1 MTGDFFLTNWFLEA
15 MRWIY
20 SLTCAIS
27 ESGFGNVF
35 LTILISTILLRALTI
50 FSDIKTRKS
59 SAKMAEVQPE
69 IQRLQKKYANDPRRF
84 QAEQTKLMK
93 EKGVSMWGSCLPM
106 LITMPLFFCFIAAF
120 RYWGYEMNLR
130 LLVDEN
136 AMELFKSFKFL
147 WINNIW
153 QPDNGLT
160 PVLANG
166 ASFLATPQLSNL
178 LYLQEP
184 GVGEKLV
191 EMGLA
196 VTKVYQGGVSYQLLS
211 NDAAIAI
218 YDAAIQ
224 PFLDVYKGY
233 NNGWFV
239 MSILAGGTN
248 FRELGGYEA
257 DEGKHVKWGQIW
269 RGIPT
274 CKLTGEADRAKLDAL
289 GLRLILD
296 LRSTEEA
303 RREPDYVPDGARLVQ
318 ICGLCAEDGREI
330 SFAPDD
336 IDALMKGRKETP
348 DGSFF
353 VQTMYERMLFGNK
366 AFKELFRALEAGET
380 PILFHCSA
388 GKDRTGVA
396 AMLILLALGASDET
410 ICADYLQTN
419 LCRKAEIEARMAA
432 HADEIAK
439 DPRRENFHRSA
450 AGVSPEAAPFV
461 LRTIRAKYGN
471 AENYLEKEYG
481 LTPARLMRLRR
492 MYLE

>member
-69 IQRLQKKYANDPRRF
+69 IQWLQKKYANDPRRF

-211 NDAAIAI
+211 NETAIAI

-233 NNGWFV
+233 NNGWFI

-248 FRELGGYEA
+248 FLSAWLMTKNTPAANEEA
-257 DEGKHVKWGQIW
+257 AKSTKWMNYLFPVMSFIFCLNYNAAFAIYW
-269 RGIPT
+269 T
-274 CKLTGEADRAKLDAL
+274 LTSVIMIIVN
-289 GLRLILD
+289 LILNKKFP
-296 LRSTEEA
+296 RTEPA
-303 RREPDYVPDGARLVQ
+303 K
-318 ICGLCAEDGREI
+318 ED
-330 SFAPDD
+330 
-336 IDALMKGRKETP
+336 
-348 DGSFF
+348 
-353 VQTMYERMLFGNK
+353 
-366 AFKELFRALEAGET
+366 
-380 PILFHCSA
+380 
-388 GKDRTGVA
+388 
-396 AMLILLALGASDET
+396 
-410 ICADYLQTN
+410 AD
-419 LCRKAEIEARMAA
+419 K
-432 HADEIAK
+432 
-439 DPRRENFHRSA
+439 
-450 AGVSPEAAPFV
+450 
-461 LRTIRAKYGN
+461 
-471 AENYLEKEYG
+471 
-481 LTPARLMRLRR
+481 
-492 MYLE
+492 

>member
-196 VTKVYQGGVSYQLLS
+196 VTKVYQGGVSYQILS
-211 NDAAIAI
+211 NETAIAI

-248 FRELGGYEA
+248 FLSAWLMTKNTPAANEEA
-257 DEGKHVKWGQIW
+257 AKSTKWMNYLFPIMSFLFCLNYNAAFAIYW
-269 RGIPT
+269 T
-274 CKLTGEADRAKLDAL
+274 LTSVIMIIVN
-289 GLRLILD
+289 LILNKKFPK
-296 LRSTEEA
+296 TE
-303 RREPDYVPDGARLVQ
+303 PVK
-318 ICGLCAEDGREI
+318 ED
-330 SFAPDD
+330 
-336 IDALMKGRKETP
+336 
-348 DGSFF
+348 
-353 VQTMYERMLFGNK
+353 
-366 AFKELFRALEAGET
+366 
-380 PILFHCSA
+380 
-388 GKDRTGVA
+388 
-396 AMLILLALGASDET
+396 
-410 ICADYLQTN
+410 AD
-419 LCRKAEIEARMAA
+419 K
-432 HADEIAK
+432 
-439 DPRRENFHRSA
+439 
-450 AGVSPEAAPFV
+450 
-461 LRTIRAKYGN
+461 
-471 AENYLEKEYG
+471 
-481 LTPARLMRLRR
+481 
-492 MYLE
+492 

>member
-211 NDAAIAI
+211 NETAIAI

-233 NNGWFV
+233 NNGWFI

-248 FRELGGYEA
+248 FLSAWLMTKNTPAANEEA
-257 DEGKHVKWGQIW
+257 AKSTKWMNYLFPVMSFIFCLNYNAAFAIYW
-269 RGIPT
+269 T
-274 CKLTGEADRAKLDAL
+274 LTSVIMIIVN
-289 GLRLILD
+289 LILNKKFP
-296 LRSTEEA
+296 RTEPAKE
-303 RREPDYVPDGARLVQ
+303 D
-318 ICGLCAEDGREI
+318 AE
-330 SFAPDD
+330 
-336 IDALMKGRKETP
+336 K
-348 DGSFF
+348 
-353 VQTMYERMLFGNK
+353 
-366 AFKELFRALEAGET
+366 
-380 PILFHCSA
+380 
-388 GKDRTGVA
+388 
-396 AMLILLALGASDET
+396 
-410 ICADYLQTN
+410 
-419 LCRKAEIEARMAA
+419 
-432 HADEIAK
+432 
-439 DPRRENFHRSA
+439 
-450 AGVSPEAAPFV
+450 
-461 LRTIRAKYGN
+461 
-471 AENYLEKEYG
+471 
-481 LTPARLMRLRR
+481 
-492 MYLE
+492 

>member
-147 WINNIW
+147 WINNIC

-196 VTKVYQGGVSYQLLS
+196 VTKVYQGGVSYQILS
-211 NDAAIAI
+211 NETAIAI

-248 FRELGGYEA
+248 FLSAWLMTKNTPAANEEA
-257 DEGKHVKWGQIW
+257 AKSTKWMNYLFPIMSFIFCLNYNAAFAIYW
-269 RGIPT
+269 T
-274 CKLTGEADRAKLDAL
+274 LTSVIMIIVN
-289 GLRLILD
+289 LILNKKFPK
-296 LRSTEEA
+296 TE
-303 RREPDYVPDGARLVQ
+303 PVK
-318 ICGLCAEDGREI
+318 ED
-330 SFAPDD
+330 
-336 IDALMKGRKETP
+336 
-348 DGSFF
+348 
-353 VQTMYERMLFGNK
+353 
-366 AFKELFRALEAGET
+366 
-380 PILFHCSA
+380 
-388 GKDRTGVA
+388 
-396 AMLILLALGASDET
+396 
-410 ICADYLQTN
+410 AD
-419 LCRKAEIEARMAA
+419 K
-432 HADEIAK
+432 
-439 DPRRENFHRSA
+439 
-450 AGVSPEAAPFV
+450 
-461 LRTIRAKYGN
+461 
-471 AENYLEKEYG
+471 
-481 LTPARLMRLRR
+481 
-492 MYLE
+492 

>member
-196 VTKVYQGGVSYQLLS
+196 VTKVYQGGVSYQILS

-233 NNGWFV
+233 NNGWFI

-248 FRELGGYEA
+248 FLSAWLMTKNTPAANEEA
-257 DEGKHVKWGQIW
+257 AKSTKWMNYLFPVMSFIFCLNYNAAFAIYW
-269 RGIPT
+269 T
-274 CKLTGEADRAKLDAL
+274 LTSVIMIIVN
-289 GLRLILD
+289 LILNKKFP
-296 LRSTEEA
+296 RTEPAKE
-303 RREPDYVPDGARLVQ
+303 G
-318 ICGLCAEDGREI
+318 
-330 SFAPDD
+330 DD
-336 IDALMKGRKETP
+336 K
-348 DGSFF
+348 
-353 VQTMYERMLFGNK
+353 
-366 AFKELFRALEAGET
+366 
-380 PILFHCSA
+380 
-388 GKDRTGVA
+388 
-396 AMLILLALGASDET
+396 
-410 ICADYLQTN
+410 
-419 LCRKAEIEARMAA
+419 
-432 HADEIAK
+432 
-439 DPRRENFHRSA
+439 
-450 AGVSPEAAPFV
+450 
-461 LRTIRAKYGN
+461 
-471 AENYLEKEYG
+471 
-481 LTPARLMRLRR
+481 
-492 MYLE
+492 

>member
-20 SLTCAIS
+20 SLTCTIS

-233 NNGWFV
+233 NNGWFI

-248 FRELGGYEA
+248 FLSAWLMTKNTPAANEEA
-257 DEGKHVKWGQIW
+257 AKSTKWMNYLFPIMSFIFCLNYNAAFAIYW
-269 RGIPT
+269 T
-274 CKLTGEADRAKLDAL
+274 LTSVIMIIVN
-289 GLRLILD
+289 LILNKKFP
-296 LRSTEEA
+296 RTEPA
-303 RREPDYVPDGARLVQ
+303 K
-318 ICGLCAEDGREI
+318 ED
-330 SFAPDD
+330 
-336 IDALMKGRKETP
+336 
-348 DGSFF
+348 
-353 VQTMYERMLFGNK
+353 
-366 AFKELFRALEAGET
+366 
-380 PILFHCSA
+380 
-388 GKDRTGVA
+388 
-396 AMLILLALGASDET
+396 
-410 ICADYLQTN
+410 AD
-419 LCRKAEIEARMAA
+419 K
-432 HADEIAK
+432 
-439 DPRRENFHRSA
+439 
-450 AGVSPEAAPFV
+450 
-461 LRTIRAKYGN
+461 
-471 AENYLEKEYG
+471 
-481 LTPARLMRLRR
+481 
-492 MYLE
+492 

>member
-20 SLTCAIS
+20 SLTCSIS
-27 ESGFGNVF
+27 ASGFGNVF

-211 NDAAIAI
+211 NETAIAI

-248 FRELGGYEA
+248 FLSAWLMTKNTPAANEEA
-257 DEGKHVKWGQIW
+257 AKSTKWMNYLFPVMSFIFCLNYNAAFAIYW
-269 RGIPT
+269 T
-274 CKLTGEADRAKLDAL
+274 LTSVIMIIVN
-289 GLRLILD
+289 LILNKKFP
-296 LRSTEEA
+296 RTEPA
-303 RREPDYVPDGARLVQ
+303 K
-318 ICGLCAEDGREI
+318 ED
-330 SFAPDD
+330 
-336 IDALMKGRKETP
+336 
-348 DGSFF
+348 
-353 VQTMYERMLFGNK
+353 
-366 AFKELFRALEAGET
+366 
-380 PILFHCSA
+380 
-388 GKDRTGVA
+388 
-396 AMLILLALGASDET
+396 
-410 ICADYLQTN
+410 AD
-419 LCRKAEIEARMAA
+419 K
-432 HADEIAK
+432 
-439 DPRRENFHRSA
+439 
-450 AGVSPEAAPFV
+450 
-461 LRTIRAKYGN
+461 
-471 AENYLEKEYG
+471 
-481 LTPARLMRLRR
+481 
-492 MYLE
+492 

>member
-15 MRWIY
+15 MRWVY

-211 NDAAIAI
+211 NETAIAI

-233 NNGWFV
+233 NNGWFI

-248 FRELGGYEA
+248 FLSAWLMTKNTPAANEEA
-257 DEGKHVKWGQIW
+257 AKSTKWMNYLFPVMSFIFCLNYNAAFAIYW
-269 RGIPT
+269 T
-274 CKLTGEADRAKLDAL
+274 LTSVIMIIVN
-289 GLRLILD
+289 LILNKKFP
-296 LRSTEEA
+296 RTEPA
-303 RREPDYVPDGARLVQ
+303 K
-318 ICGLCAEDGREI
+318 ED
-330 SFAPDD
+330 
-336 IDALMKGRKETP
+336 
-348 DGSFF
+348 
-353 VQTMYERMLFGNK
+353 
-366 AFKELFRALEAGET
+366 
-380 PILFHCSA
+380 
-388 GKDRTGVA
+388 
-396 AMLILLALGASDET
+396 
-410 ICADYLQTN
+410 AD
-419 LCRKAEIEARMAA
+419 K
-432 HADEIAK
+432 
-439 DPRRENFHRSA
+439 
-450 AGVSPEAAPFV
+450 
-461 LRTIRAKYGN
+461 
-471 AENYLEKEYG
+471 
-481 LTPARLMRLRR
+481 
-492 MYLE
+492 

>member
-20 SLTCAIS
+20 SLTCSIS
-27 ESGFGNVF
+27 ASGFGNVF

-160 PVLANG
+160 PVLASG

-248 FRELGGYEA
+248 FLSAWLMTKNTPAANEEA
-257 DEGKHVKWGQIW
+257 AKSTKWMNYLFPIMSFIFCLNYNAAFAIYW
-269 RGIPT
+269 T
-274 CKLTGEADRAKLDAL
+274 LTSVIMIIVN
-289 GLRLILD
+289 LILNKKFP
-296 LRSTEEA
+296 RTEPAKE
-303 RREPDYVPDGARLVQ
+303 GA
-318 ICGLCAEDGREI
+318 D
-330 SFAPDD
+330 
-336 IDALMKGRKETP
+336 K
-348 DGSFF
+348 
-353 VQTMYERMLFGNK
+353 
-366 AFKELFRALEAGET
+366 
-380 PILFHCSA
+380 
-388 GKDRTGVA
+388 
-396 AMLILLALGASDET
+396 
-410 ICADYLQTN
+410 
-419 LCRKAEIEARMAA
+419 
-432 HADEIAK
+432 
-439 DPRRENFHRSA
+439 
-450 AGVSPEAAPFV
+450 
-461 LRTIRAKYGN
+461 
-471 AENYLEKEYG
+471 
-481 LTPARLMRLRR
+481 
-492 MYLE
+492 

>member
-196 VTKVYQGGVSYQLLS
+196 VTKVYQGGVSYQILS

-233 NNGWFV
+233 NNGWFI

-248 FRELGGYEA
+248 FLSAWLMTKNTPAANEEA
-257 DEGKHVKWGQIW
+257 AKSTKWMNYLFPAMSFIFCLNYNAAFAIYW
-269 RGIPT
+269 T
-274 CKLTGEADRAKLDAL
+274 LTSVIMIIVN
-289 GLRLILD
+289 LILNKKFP
-296 LRSTEEA
+296 RTEPAKE
-303 RREPDYVPDGARLVQ
+303 GA
-318 ICGLCAEDGREI
+318 D
-330 SFAPDD
+330 
-336 IDALMKGRKETP
+336 K
-348 DGSFF
+348 
-353 VQTMYERMLFGNK
+353 
-366 AFKELFRALEAGET
+366 
-380 PILFHCSA
+380 
-388 GKDRTGVA
+388 
-396 AMLILLALGASDET
+396 
-410 ICADYLQTN
+410 
-419 LCRKAEIEARMAA
+419 
-432 HADEIAK
+432 
-439 DPRRENFHRSA
+439 
-450 AGVSPEAAPFV
+450 
-461 LRTIRAKYGN
+461 
-471 AENYLEKEYG
+471 
-481 LTPARLMRLRR
+481 
-492 MYLE
+492 

>member
-196 VTKVYQGGVSYQLLS
+196 VTKVYQGGVSYQILS
-211 NDAAIAI
+211 NETAIAI

-233 NNGWFV
+233 NNGWFI

-248 FRELGGYEA
+248 FLSAWLMTKNTPAANEEA
-257 DEGKHVKWGQIW
+257 AKSTKWMNYLFPVMSFIFCLNYNAAFAIYW
-269 RGIPT
+269 T
-274 CKLTGEADRAKLDAL
+274 LTSVIMIIVN
-289 GLRLILD
+289 LILNKKFP
-296 LRSTEEA
+296 RTEPA
-303 RREPDYVPDGARLVQ
+303 K
-318 ICGLCAEDGREI
+318 ED
-330 SFAPDD
+330 A
-336 IDALMKGRKETP
+336 
-348 DGSFF
+348 
-353 VQTMYERMLFGNK
+353 NK
-366 AFKELFRALEAGET
+366 
-380 PILFHCSA
+380 
-388 GKDRTGVA
+388 
-396 AMLILLALGASDET
+396 
-410 ICADYLQTN
+410 
-419 LCRKAEIEARMAA
+419 
-432 HADEIAK
+432 
-439 DPRRENFHRSA
+439 
-450 AGVSPEAAPFV
+450 
-461 LRTIRAKYGN
+461 
-471 AENYLEKEYG
+471 
-481 LTPARLMRLRR
+481 
-492 MYLE
+492 

>member
-178 LYLQEP
+178 LYLQET

-233 NNGWFV
+233 NNGWFI

-248 FRELGGYEA
+248 FLSAWLMTKNTPAANEEA
-257 DEGKHVKWGQIW
+257 AKSTKWMNYLFPVMSFIFCLNYNAAFAIYW
-269 RGIPT
+269 T
-274 CKLTGEADRAKLDAL
+274 LTSVIMIIVN
-289 GLRLILD
+289 LILNKKFP
-296 LRSTEEA
+296 RTEPA
-303 RREPDYVPDGARLVQ
+303 K
-318 ICGLCAEDGREI
+318 ED
-330 SFAPDD
+330 A
-336 IDALMKGRKETP
+336 
-348 DGSFF
+348 
-353 VQTMYERMLFGNK
+353 NK
-366 AFKELFRALEAGET
+366 
-380 PILFHCSA
+380 
-388 GKDRTGVA
+388 
-396 AMLILLALGASDET
+396 
-410 ICADYLQTN
+410 
-419 LCRKAEIEARMAA
+419 
-432 HADEIAK
+432 
-439 DPRRENFHRSA
+439 
-450 AGVSPEAAPFV
+450 
-461 LRTIRAKYGN
+461 
-471 AENYLEKEYG
+471 
-481 LTPARLMRLRR
+481 
-492 MYLE
+492 

>member
-84 QAEQTKLMK
+84 QTEQTKLMK

-233 NNGWFV
+233 NNGWFI

-248 FRELGGYEA
+248 FLSAWLMTKNTPAANEEA
-257 DEGKHVKWGQIW
+257 AKSTKWMNYLFPVMSFIFCLNYNAAFAIYW
-269 RGIPT
+269 T
-274 CKLTGEADRAKLDAL
+274 LTSVIMIIVN
-289 GLRLILD
+289 LILNKKFP
-296 LRSTEEA
+296 RTEPA
-303 RREPDYVPDGARLVQ
+303 K
-318 ICGLCAEDGREI
+318 ED
-330 SFAPDD
+330 A
-336 IDALMKGRKETP
+336 
-348 DGSFF
+348 
-353 VQTMYERMLFGNK
+353 NK
-366 AFKELFRALEAGET
+366 
-380 PILFHCSA
+380 
-388 GKDRTGVA
+388 
-396 AMLILLALGASDET
+396 
-410 ICADYLQTN
+410 
-419 LCRKAEIEARMAA
+419 
-432 HADEIAK
+432 
-439 DPRRENFHRSA
+439 
-450 AGVSPEAAPFV
+450 
-461 LRTIRAKYGN
+461 
-471 AENYLEKEYG
+471 
-481 LTPARLMRLRR
+481 
-492 MYLE
+492 

>member
-69 IQRLQKKYANDPRRF
+69 IPRLQKKYANDPRRF

-233 NNGWFV
+233 NNGWFI

-248 FRELGGYEA
+248 FLSAWLMTKNTPAANEEA
-257 DEGKHVKWGQIW
+257 AKSTKWMNYLFPVMSFIFCLNYNAAFAIYW
-269 RGIPT
+269 T
-274 CKLTGEADRAKLDAL
+274 LTSVIMIIVN
-289 GLRLILD
+289 LILNKKFP
-296 LRSTEEA
+296 RTEPA
-303 RREPDYVPDGARLVQ
+303 K
-318 ICGLCAEDGREI
+318 ED
-330 SFAPDD
+330 A
-336 IDALMKGRKETP
+336 
-348 DGSFF
+348 
-353 VQTMYERMLFGNK
+353 NK
-366 AFKELFRALEAGET
+366 
-380 PILFHCSA
+380 
-388 GKDRTGVA
+388 
-396 AMLILLALGASDET
+396 
-410 ICADYLQTN
+410 
-419 LCRKAEIEARMAA
+419 
-432 HADEIAK
+432 
-439 DPRRENFHRSA
+439 
-450 AGVSPEAAPFV
+450 
-461 LRTIRAKYGN
+461 
-471 AENYLEKEYG
+471 
-481 LTPARLMRLRR
+481 
-492 MYLE
+492 

>member
-166 ASFLATPQLSNL
+166 ASFLATPQISNL

-233 NNGWFV
+233 NNGWFI

-248 FRELGGYEA
+248 FLSAWLMTKNTPAANEEA
-257 DEGKHVKWGQIW
+257 AKSTKWMNYLFPVMSFIFCLNYNAAFAIYW
-269 RGIPT
+269 T
-274 CKLTGEADRAKLDAL
+274 LTSVIMIIVN
-289 GLRLILD
+289 LILNKKFP
-296 LRSTEEA
+296 RTEPA
-303 RREPDYVPDGARLVQ
+303 K
-318 ICGLCAEDGREI
+318 ED
-330 SFAPDD
+330 A
-336 IDALMKGRKETP
+336 
-348 DGSFF
+348 
-353 VQTMYERMLFGNK
+353 NK
-366 AFKELFRALEAGET
+366 
-380 PILFHCSA
+380 
-388 GKDRTGVA
+388 
-396 AMLILLALGASDET
+396 
-410 ICADYLQTN
+410 
-419 LCRKAEIEARMAA
+419 
-432 HADEIAK
+432 
-439 DPRRENFHRSA
+439 
-450 AGVSPEAAPFV
+450 
-461 LRTIRAKYGN
+461 
-471 AENYLEKEYG
+471 
-481 LTPARLMRLRR
+481 
-492 MYLE
+492 

>member
-20 SLTCAIS
+20 SLTCSIS
-27 ESGFGNVF
+27 ASGFGNVF

-211 NDAAIAI
+211 NETAIAI

-233 NNGWFV
+233 NNGWFI

-248 FRELGGYEA
+248 FLSAWLMTKNTPAANEEA
-257 DEGKHVKWGQIW
+257 AKSTKWMNYLFPVMSFIFCLNYNAAFAIYW
-269 RGIPT
+269 T
-274 CKLTGEADRAKLDAL
+274 LTSVIMIIVN
-289 GLRLILD
+289 LILNKKFP
-296 LRSTEEA
+296 RTEPA
-303 RREPDYVPDGARLVQ
+303 K
-318 ICGLCAEDGREI
+318 ED
-330 SFAPDD
+330 
-336 IDALMKGRKETP
+336 
-348 DGSFF
+348 
-353 VQTMYERMLFGNK
+353 
-366 AFKELFRALEAGET
+366 
-380 PILFHCSA
+380 
-388 GKDRTGVA
+388 
-396 AMLILLALGASDET
+396 
-410 ICADYLQTN
+410 AD
-419 LCRKAEIEARMAA
+419 K
-432 HADEIAK
+432 
-439 DPRRENFHRSA
+439 
-450 AGVSPEAAPFV
+450 
-461 LRTIRAKYGN
+461 
-471 AENYLEKEYG
+471 
-481 LTPARLMRLRR
+481 
-492 MYLE
+492 

>member
-20 SLTCAIS
+20 SLTCAIY

-153 QPDNGLT
+153 QPDNGLV

-248 FRELGGYEA
+248 FLSAWLMTKNTPAANEEA
-257 DEGKHVKWGQIW
+257 AKSTKWMNYLFPIMSFIFCLNYNAAFAIYW
-269 RGIPT
+269 T
-274 CKLTGEADRAKLDAL
+274 LTSVIMIIVN
-289 GLRLILD
+289 LILNKKFP
-296 LRSTEEA
+296 RTEPA
-303 RREPDYVPDGARLVQ
+303 K
-318 ICGLCAEDGREI
+318 ED
-330 SFAPDD
+330 
-336 IDALMKGRKETP
+336 
-348 DGSFF
+348 
-353 VQTMYERMLFGNK
+353 
-366 AFKELFRALEAGET
+366 
-380 PILFHCSA
+380 
-388 GKDRTGVA
+388 
-396 AMLILLALGASDET
+396 
-410 ICADYLQTN
+410 AD
-419 LCRKAEIEARMAA
+419 K
-432 HADEIAK
+432 
-439 DPRRENFHRSA
+439 
-450 AGVSPEAAPFV
+450 
-461 LRTIRAKYGN
+461 
-471 AENYLEKEYG
+471 
-481 LTPARLMRLRR
+481 
-492 MYLE
+492 

>member
-1 MTGDFFLTNWFLEA
+1 MTNWFLEA

-196 VTKVYQGGVSYQLLS
+196 VTKVYQGGVSYQILS

-233 NNGWFV
+233 NNGWFI

-248 FRELGGYEA
+248 FLSAWLMTKNTPAANEEA
-257 DEGKHVKWGQIW
+257 AKSTKWMNYLFPVMSFIFCLNYNAAFAIYW
-269 RGIPT
+269 T
-274 CKLTGEADRAKLDAL
+274 LTSVIMIIVN
-289 GLRLILD
+289 LILNKKFP
-296 LRSTEEA
+296 RTEPAKE
-303 RREPDYVPDGARLVQ
+303 GA
-318 ICGLCAEDGREI
+318 D
-330 SFAPDD
+330 
-336 IDALMKGRKETP
+336 K
-348 DGSFF
+348 
-353 VQTMYERMLFGNK
+353 
-366 AFKELFRALEAGET
+366 
-380 PILFHCSA
+380 
-388 GKDRTGVA
+388 
-396 AMLILLALGASDET
+396 
-410 ICADYLQTN
+410 
-419 LCRKAEIEARMAA
+419 
-432 HADEIAK
+432 
-439 DPRRENFHRSA
+439 
-450 AGVSPEAAPFV
+450 
-461 LRTIRAKYGN
+461 
-471 AENYLEKEYG
+471 
-481 LTPARLMRLRR
+481 
-492 MYLE
+492 

>member
-84 QAEQTKLMK
+84 QTEQTKLMK

-120 RYWGYEMNLR
+120 RYWGYEMDLR

-211 NDAAIAI
+211 NETAIAI

-233 NNGWFV
+233 NNGWFI

-248 FRELGGYEA
+248 FLSAWLMTKNTPAANEEA
-257 DEGKHVKWGQIW
+257 AKSTKWMNYLFPVMSFIFCLNYNAAFAIYW
-269 RGIPT
+269 T
-274 CKLTGEADRAKLDAL
+274 LTSVIMIIVN
-289 GLRLILD
+289 LILNKKFP
-296 LRSTEEA
+296 RTEPA
-303 RREPDYVPDGARLVQ
+303 K
-318 ICGLCAEDGREI
+318 ED
-330 SFAPDD
+330 A
-336 IDALMKGRKETP
+336 
-348 DGSFF
+348 
-353 VQTMYERMLFGNK
+353 NK
-366 AFKELFRALEAGET
+366 
-380 PILFHCSA
+380 
-388 GKDRTGVA
+388 
-396 AMLILLALGASDET
+396 
-410 ICADYLQTN
+410 
-419 LCRKAEIEARMAA
+419 
-432 HADEIAK
+432 
-439 DPRRENFHRSA
+439 
-450 AGVSPEAAPFV
+450 
-461 LRTIRAKYGN
+461 
-471 AENYLEKEYG
+471 
-481 LTPARLMRLRR
+481 
-492 MYLE
+492 

>member
-211 NDAAIAI
+211 NETAIAI

-248 FRELGGYEA
+248 FLSAWLMTKNTPAANEEA
-257 DEGKHVKWGQIW
+257 AKSTKWMNYLFPIMSFIFCLNYNAAFAIYW
-269 RGIPT
+269 T
-274 CKLTGEADRAKLDAL
+274 LTSVIMIIVN
-289 GLRLILD
+289 LILNKKFPK
-296 LRSTEEA
+296 TE
-303 RREPDYVPDGARLVQ
+303 PVK
-318 ICGLCAEDGREI
+318 ED
-330 SFAPDD
+330 
-336 IDALMKGRKETP
+336 
-348 DGSFF
+348 
-353 VQTMYERMLFGNK
+353 
-366 AFKELFRALEAGET
+366 
-380 PILFHCSA
+380 
-388 GKDRTGVA
+388 
-396 AMLILLALGASDET
+396 
-410 ICADYLQTN
+410 AD
-419 LCRKAEIEARMAA
+419 K
-432 HADEIAK
+432 
-439 DPRRENFHRSA
+439 
-450 AGVSPEAAPFV
+450 
-461 LRTIRAKYGN
+461 
-471 AENYLEKEYG
+471 
-481 LTPARLMRLRR
+481 
-492 MYLE
+492 

>member
-1 MTGDFFLTNWFLEA
+1 LTGDFFLTNWFLEA

-233 NNGWFV
+233 NNGWFI

-248 FRELGGYEA
+248 FLSAWLMTKNTPAANEEA
-257 DEGKHVKWGQIW
+257 AKSTKWMNYLFPVMSFIFCLNYNAAFAIYW
-269 RGIPT
+269 T
-274 CKLTGEADRAKLDAL
+274 LTSVIMIIVN
-289 GLRLILD
+289 LILNKKFP
-296 LRSTEEA
+296 RTEPAKE
-303 RREPDYVPDGARLVQ
+303 GA
-318 ICGLCAEDGREI
+318 D
-330 SFAPDD
+330 
-336 IDALMKGRKETP
+336 K
-348 DGSFF
+348 
-353 VQTMYERMLFGNK
+353 
-366 AFKELFRALEAGET
+366 
-380 PILFHCSA
+380 
-388 GKDRTGVA
+388 
-396 AMLILLALGASDET
+396 
-410 ICADYLQTN
+410 
-419 LCRKAEIEARMAA
+419 
-432 HADEIAK
+432 
-439 DPRRENFHRSA
+439 
-450 AGVSPEAAPFV
+450 
-461 LRTIRAKYGN
+461 
-471 AENYLEKEYG
+471 
-481 LTPARLMRLRR
+481 
-492 MYLE
+492 

>member
-211 NDAAIAI
+211 NETAIAI

-233 NNGWFV
+233 NNGWFI

-248 FRELGGYEA
+248 FLSAWLMTKNTPAANEEA
-257 DEGKHVKWGQIW
+257 AKSTKWMNYLFPIMSFIFCLNYNAAFAIYW
-269 RGIPT
+269 T
-274 CKLTGEADRAKLDAL
+274 LTSVIMIIVN
-289 GLRLILD
+289 LILNKKFP
-296 LRSTEEA
+296 RTEPA
-303 RREPDYVPDGARLVQ
+303 K
-318 ICGLCAEDGREI
+318 ED
-330 SFAPDD
+330 A
-336 IDALMKGRKETP
+336 
-348 DGSFF
+348 
-353 VQTMYERMLFGNK
+353 NK
-366 AFKELFRALEAGET
+366 
-380 PILFHCSA
+380 
-388 GKDRTGVA
+388 
-396 AMLILLALGASDET
+396 
-410 ICADYLQTN
+410 
-419 LCRKAEIEARMAA
+419 
-432 HADEIAK
+432 
-439 DPRRENFHRSA
+439 
-450 AGVSPEAAPFV
+450 
-461 LRTIRAKYGN
+461 
-471 AENYLEKEYG
+471 
-481 LTPARLMRLRR
+481 
-492 MYLE
+492 

>member
-196 VTKVYQGGVSYQLLS
+196 VTKVYQGGVSYQILS

-224 PFLDVYKGY
+224 PFLDVYMGY
-233 NNGWFV
+233 NNGWFI

-248 FRELGGYEA
+248 FLSAWLMTKNTPAANEEA
-257 DEGKHVKWGQIW
+257 AKSTKWMNYLFPVMSFIFCLNYNAAFAIYW
-269 RGIPT
+269 T
-274 CKLTGEADRAKLDAL
+274 LTSVIMIIVN
-289 GLRLILD
+289 LILNKKFP
-296 LRSTEEA
+296 RTEPAKE
-303 RREPDYVPDGARLVQ
+303 GA
-318 ICGLCAEDGREI
+318 D
-330 SFAPDD
+330 
-336 IDALMKGRKETP
+336 K
-348 DGSFF
+348 
-353 VQTMYERMLFGNK
+353 
-366 AFKELFRALEAGET
+366 
-380 PILFHCSA
+380 
-388 GKDRTGVA
+388 
-396 AMLILLALGASDET
+396 
-410 ICADYLQTN
+410 
-419 LCRKAEIEARMAA
+419 
-432 HADEIAK
+432 
-439 DPRRENFHRSA
+439 
-450 AGVSPEAAPFV
+450 
-461 LRTIRAKYGN
+461 
-471 AENYLEKEYG
+471 
-481 LTPARLMRLRR
+481 
-492 MYLE
+492 

>member
-166 ASFLATPQLSNL
+166 ASFLVTPQLSNL

-233 NNGWFV
+233 NNGWFI

-248 FRELGGYEA
+248 FLSAWLMTKNTPAANEEA
-257 DEGKHVKWGQIW
+257 AKSTKWMNYLFPVMSFIFCLNYNAAFAIYW
-269 RGIPT
+269 T
-274 CKLTGEADRAKLDAL
+274 LTSVIMIIVN
-289 GLRLILD
+289 LILNKKFP
-296 LRSTEEA
+296 RTEPA
-303 RREPDYVPDGARLVQ
+303 K
-318 ICGLCAEDGREI
+318 ED
-330 SFAPDD
+330 A
-336 IDALMKGRKETP
+336 
-348 DGSFF
+348 
-353 VQTMYERMLFGNK
+353 NK
-366 AFKELFRALEAGET
+366 
-380 PILFHCSA
+380 
-388 GKDRTGVA
+388 
-396 AMLILLALGASDET
+396 
-410 ICADYLQTN
+410 
-419 LCRKAEIEARMAA
+419 
-432 HADEIAK
+432 
-439 DPRRENFHRSA
+439 
-450 AGVSPEAAPFV
+450 
-461 LRTIRAKYGN
+461 
-471 AENYLEKEYG
+471 
-481 LTPARLMRLRR
+481 
-492 MYLE
+492 

>member
-1 MTGDFFLTNWFLEA
+1 MTNWFLEA

-120 RYWGYEMNLR
+120 RYWGYEMNIR

-196 VTKVYQGGVSYQLLS
+196 VTKVYQGGVSYQILS

-233 NNGWFV
+233 NNGWFI

-248 FRELGGYEA
+248 FLSAWLMTKNTPAANEEA
-257 DEGKHVKWGQIW
+257 AKSTKWMNYLFPIMSFIFCLNYNAAFAIYW
-269 RGIPT
+269 T
-274 CKLTGEADRAKLDAL
+274 LTSVIMIIVN
-289 GLRLILD
+289 LILNKKFP
-296 LRSTEEA
+296 RTEPA
-303 RREPDYVPDGARLVQ
+303 K
-318 ICGLCAEDGREI
+318 ED
-330 SFAPDD
+330 A
-336 IDALMKGRKETP
+336 
-348 DGSFF
+348 
-353 VQTMYERMLFGNK
+353 NK
-366 AFKELFRALEAGET
+366 
-380 PILFHCSA
+380 
-388 GKDRTGVA
+388 
-396 AMLILLALGASDET
+396 
-410 ICADYLQTN
+410 
-419 LCRKAEIEARMAA
+419 
-432 HADEIAK
+432 
-439 DPRRENFHRSA
+439 
-450 AGVSPEAAPFV
+450 
-461 LRTIRAKYGN
+461 
-471 AENYLEKEYG
+471 
-481 LTPARLMRLRR
+481 
-492 MYLE
+492 

>member
-211 NDAAIAI
+211 NETAIAI

-233 NNGWFV
+233 NNGWFI

-248 FRELGGYEA
+248 FLSAWLMTKNTPAANEEA
-257 DEGKHVKWGQIW
+257 AKSTKWMNYLFPVMSFIFCLNYNAAFAIYW
-269 RGIPT
+269 T
-274 CKLTGEADRAKLDAL
+274 LTSVIMIIVN
-289 GLRLILD
+289 LILNKKFP
-296 LRSTEEA
+296 RTE
-303 RREPDYVPDGARLVQ
+303 PMK
-318 ICGLCAEDGREI
+318 ED
-330 SFAPDD
+330 A
-336 IDALMKGRKETP
+336 
-348 DGSFF
+348 
-353 VQTMYERMLFGNK
+353 NK
-366 AFKELFRALEAGET
+366 
-380 PILFHCSA
+380 
-388 GKDRTGVA
+388 
-396 AMLILLALGASDET
+396 
-410 ICADYLQTN
+410 
-419 LCRKAEIEARMAA
+419 
-432 HADEIAK
+432 
-439 DPRRENFHRSA
+439 
-450 AGVSPEAAPFV
+450 
-461 LRTIRAKYGN
+461 
-471 AENYLEKEYG
+471 
-481 LTPARLMRLRR
+481 
-492 MYLE
+492 

>member
-196 VTKVYQGGVSYQLLS
+196 VTKVYQGGVSYQILS

-233 NNGWFV
+233 NNGWFI

-248 FRELGGYEA
+248 FLSAWLMTKNTPAANEEA
-257 DEGKHVKWGQIW
+257 AKSTKWMNYLFPVMSFIFCLNYNAAFALYW
-269 RGIPT
+269 T
-274 CKLTGEADRAKLDAL
+274 LTSVIMIIVN
-289 GLRLILD
+289 LILNKKFP
-296 LRSTEEA
+296 RTEPA
-303 RREPDYVPDGARLVQ
+303 K
-318 ICGLCAEDGREI
+318 ED
-330 SFAPDD
+330 A
-336 IDALMKGRKETP
+336 
-348 DGSFF
+348 
-353 VQTMYERMLFGNK
+353 NK
-366 AFKELFRALEAGET
+366 
-380 PILFHCSA
+380 
-388 GKDRTGVA
+388 
-396 AMLILLALGASDET
+396 
-410 ICADYLQTN
+410 
-419 LCRKAEIEARMAA
+419 
-432 HADEIAK
+432 
-439 DPRRENFHRSA
+439 
-450 AGVSPEAAPFV
+450 
-461 LRTIRAKYGN
+461 
-471 AENYLEKEYG
+471 
-481 LTPARLMRLRR
+481 
-492 MYLE
+492 

>member
-211 NDAAIAI
+211 NETAIAI

-248 FRELGGYEA
+248 FLSAWLMTKNTPAANEEA
-257 DEGKHVKWGQIW
+257 AKSTKWMNYLFPVMSFIFCLNYNAAFAIYW
-269 RGIPT
+269 T
-274 CKLTGEADRAKLDAL
+274 LTSVIMIIVN
-289 GLRLILD
+289 LILNKKFP
-296 LRSTEEA
+296 RTEPA
-303 RREPDYVPDGARLVQ
+303 K
-318 ICGLCAEDGREI
+318 ED
-330 SFAPDD
+330 A
-336 IDALMKGRKETP
+336 
-348 DGSFF
+348 
-353 VQTMYERMLFGNK
+353 NK
-366 AFKELFRALEAGET
+366 
-380 PILFHCSA
+380 
-388 GKDRTGVA
+388 
-396 AMLILLALGASDET
+396 
-410 ICADYLQTN
+410 
-419 LCRKAEIEARMAA
+419 
-432 HADEIAK
+432 
-439 DPRRENFHRSA
+439 
-450 AGVSPEAAPFV
+450 
-461 LRTIRAKYGN
+461 
-471 AENYLEKEYG
+471 
-481 LTPARLMRLRR
+481 
-492 MYLE
+492 

>member
-27 ESGFGNVF
+27 ASGFGNVF

-233 NNGWFV
+233 NNGWFI

-248 FRELGGYEA
+248 FLSAWLMTKNTPAANEEA
-257 DEGKHVKWGQIW
+257 AKSTKWMNYLFPVMSFIFCLNYNAAFAIYW
-269 RGIPT
+269 T
-274 CKLTGEADRAKLDAL
+274 LTSVIMIIVN
-289 GLRLILD
+289 LILNKKFP
-296 LRSTEEA
+296 RTEPA
-303 RREPDYVPDGARLVQ
+303 K
-318 ICGLCAEDGREI
+318 ED
-330 SFAPDD
+330 
-336 IDALMKGRKETP
+336 
-348 DGSFF
+348 
-353 VQTMYERMLFGNK
+353 
-366 AFKELFRALEAGET
+366 
-380 PILFHCSA
+380 
-388 GKDRTGVA
+388 
-396 AMLILLALGASDET
+396 
-410 ICADYLQTN
+410 AD
-419 LCRKAEIEARMAA
+419 K
-432 HADEIAK
+432 
-439 DPRRENFHRSA
+439 
-450 AGVSPEAAPFV
+450 
-461 LRTIRAKYGN
+461 
-471 AENYLEKEYG
+471 
-481 LTPARLMRLRR
+481 
-492 MYLE
+492 

>member
-20 SLTCAIS
+20 SLTCSIS
-27 ESGFGNVF
+27 ASGFGNVF

-166 ASFLATPQLSNL
+166 ASFLATPNLSNL

-248 FRELGGYEA
+248 FLSAWLMTKNTPAANEEA
-257 DEGKHVKWGQIW
+257 AKSTKWMNYLFPVMSFIFCLNYNAAFAIYW
-269 RGIPT
+269 T
-274 CKLTGEADRAKLDAL
+274 LTSVIMIIVN
-289 GLRLILD
+289 LILNKKFP
-296 LRSTEEA
+296 RTEPAKE
-303 RREPDYVPDGARLVQ
+303 GA
-318 ICGLCAEDGREI
+318 D
-330 SFAPDD
+330 
-336 IDALMKGRKETP
+336 K
-348 DGSFF
+348 
-353 VQTMYERMLFGNK
+353 
-366 AFKELFRALEAGET
+366 
-380 PILFHCSA
+380 
-388 GKDRTGVA
+388 
-396 AMLILLALGASDET
+396 
-410 ICADYLQTN
+410 
-419 LCRKAEIEARMAA
+419 
-432 HADEIAK
+432 
-439 DPRRENFHRSA
+439 
-450 AGVSPEAAPFV
+450 
-461 LRTIRAKYGN
+461 
-471 AENYLEKEYG
+471 
-481 LTPARLMRLRR
+481 
-492 MYLE
+492 

>member
-233 NNGWFV
+233 NNGWFI

-248 FRELGGYEA
+248 FLSAWLMTKNTPAANEEA
-257 DEGKHVKWGQIW
+257 AKSTKWMNYLFPVMSFIFCLNYNAAFAIYW
-269 RGIPT
+269 T
-274 CKLTGEADRAKLDAL
+274 LTSVIMIIVN
-289 GLRLILD
+289 LILNKKFP
-296 LRSTEEA
+296 RTEPAKE
-303 RREPDYVPDGARLVQ
+303 GA
-318 ICGLCAEDGREI
+318 D
-330 SFAPDD
+330 
-336 IDALMKGRKETP
+336 K
-348 DGSFF
+348 
-353 VQTMYERMLFGNK
+353 
-366 AFKELFRALEAGET
+366 
-380 PILFHCSA
+380 
-388 GKDRTGVA
+388 
-396 AMLILLALGASDET
+396 
-410 ICADYLQTN
+410 
-419 LCRKAEIEARMAA
+419 
-432 HADEIAK
+432 
-439 DPRRENFHRSA
+439 
-450 AGVSPEAAPFV
+450 
-461 LRTIRAKYGN
+461 
-471 AENYLEKEYG
+471 
-481 LTPARLMRLRR
+481 
-492 MYLE
+492 

>member
-35 LTILISTILLRALTI
+35 LTILISTILLRALNI

-233 NNGWFV
+233 NNGWFI

-248 FRELGGYEA
+248 FLSAWLMTKNTPAANEEA
-257 DEGKHVKWGQIW
+257 AKSTKWMNYLFPVMSFIFCLNYNAAFAIYW
-269 RGIPT
+269 T
-274 CKLTGEADRAKLDAL
+274 LTSVIMIIVN
-289 GLRLILD
+289 LILNKKFP
-296 LRSTEEA
+296 RTEPA
-303 RREPDYVPDGARLVQ
+303 K
-318 ICGLCAEDGREI
+318 ED
-330 SFAPDD
+330 
-336 IDALMKGRKETP
+336 
-348 DGSFF
+348 
-353 VQTMYERMLFGNK
+353 
-366 AFKELFRALEAGET
+366 
-380 PILFHCSA
+380 
-388 GKDRTGVA
+388 
-396 AMLILLALGASDET
+396 
-410 ICADYLQTN
+410 AD
-419 LCRKAEIEARMAA
+419 K
-432 HADEIAK
+432 
-439 DPRRENFHRSA
+439 
-450 AGVSPEAAPFV
+450 
-461 LRTIRAKYGN
+461 
-471 AENYLEKEYG
+471 
-481 LTPARLMRLRR
+481 
-492 MYLE
+492 

>member
-233 NNGWFV
+233 NNGWFI

-248 FRELGGYEA
+248 FLSAWLMTKNTPAANEEA
-257 DEGKHVKWGQIW
+257 AKSTKWMNYLFPVMSFIFCLNYNAAFAIYW
-269 RGIPT
+269 T
-274 CKLTGEADRAKLDAL
+274 LTSVIMIIVN
-289 GLRLILD
+289 LILNKKFP
-296 LRSTEEA
+296 RTEPA
-303 RREPDYVPDGARLVQ
+303 K
-318 ICGLCAEDGREI
+318 ED
-330 SFAPDD
+330 A
-336 IDALMKGRKETP
+336 
-348 DGSFF
+348 
-353 VQTMYERMLFGNK
+353 NK
-366 AFKELFRALEAGET
+366 
-380 PILFHCSA
+380 
-388 GKDRTGVA
+388 
-396 AMLILLALGASDET
+396 
-410 ICADYLQTN
+410 
-419 LCRKAEIEARMAA
+419 
-432 HADEIAK
+432 
-439 DPRRENFHRSA
+439 
-450 AGVSPEAAPFV
+450 
-461 LRTIRAKYGN
+461 
-471 AENYLEKEYG
+471 
-481 LTPARLMRLRR
+481 
-492 MYLE
+492 

>member
-1 MTGDFFLTNWFLEA
+1 MTNWFLEA

-120 RYWGYEMNLR
+120 RYWGYEMNIR

-196 VTKVYQGGVSYQLLS
+196 VTKVYQGGVSYQILS

-233 NNGWFV
+233 NNGWFI

-248 FRELGGYEA
+248 FLSAWLMTKNTPAANEEA
-257 DEGKHVKWGQIW
+257 AKSTKWMNYLFPVMSFIFCLNYNAAFAIYW
-269 RGIPT
+269 T
-274 CKLTGEADRAKLDAL
+274 LTSVIMIIVN
-289 GLRLILD
+289 LILNKKFP
-296 LRSTEEA
+296 RTEPA
-303 RREPDYVPDGARLVQ
+303 K
-318 ICGLCAEDGREI
+318 ED
-330 SFAPDD
+330 A
-336 IDALMKGRKETP
+336 
-348 DGSFF
+348 
-353 VQTMYERMLFGNK
+353 NK
-366 AFKELFRALEAGET
+366 
-380 PILFHCSA
+380 
-388 GKDRTGVA
+388 
-396 AMLILLALGASDET
+396 
-410 ICADYLQTN
+410 
-419 LCRKAEIEARMAA
+419 
-432 HADEIAK
+432 
-439 DPRRENFHRSA
+439 
-450 AGVSPEAAPFV
+450 
-461 LRTIRAKYGN
+461 
-471 AENYLEKEYG
+471 
-481 LTPARLMRLRR
+481 
-492 MYLE
+492 